1 MLSAFATYLRDHHF
15 EEMVEE
21 ELRLVTQMQM
31 PLLRIFPETDGLRR
45 VVTETLRAK
54 LAAMVD
60 GVEYEQ
66 AFAGI
71 RAWEADALP
80 GVPREAIAATDIV
93 LAYSAEKQ
101 ALLRFLPGFAQG
113 LESALALTTELER
126 HYTQVTD
133 AAFQTFAQMQL
144 EGANRRLEL
153 ANREL
158 QRSEGSYRAMADAMP
173 QIVWTASADGLLDY
187 YNRRWFDYTG
197 LVKGASTGLGW
208 EAVAHPEDLGVATAR
223 WEESLRTGE
232 PFEIEYRIKRA
243 SDGTYRWHLG
253 RAIGVRDAEGRIE
266 KWFGTATDIH
276 DQKLLEAVLQGAHAD
291 QLGHTDDL
299 QATNVELTT
308 LYRALQAQHD
318 EIQVKNEALERL
330 NVEAEAAN
338 RLKSEFLAN
347 MSHELRTP
355 MNSIIGFTELVLTKK
370 SAQVDSRSRGDLE
383 VVLRNAQNL
392 LALINDVLDISKIEA
407 GKTTLF
413 PSAIDLAEV
422 VRGVIGTTEQLAAE
436 KGLTLTLAASEA
448 LGPFVTDEAKL
459 RQILL
464 NLVSN
469 AIKFTAEGGV
479 EIAIGPHGDAQVA
492 IAVNDSGIGITPD
505 DQRVVFE
512 EFRQVDASSTRE
524 AGGTGLGL
532 AIARK
537 LAQLLGGD
545 ITIESTPGV
554 GSRFTVTLPRL
565 LPASALQLVPP
576 ALPTRV
582 ADQLMDGK
590 HVIISIDD
598 EPDVLRLISEKLADS
613 DYVVVPA
620 TTGES
625 GIALAKQ
632 LKPFAITLDVLM
644 PKMDGW
650 TVLQALKQDPATR
663 DIPVVILSIIENQV
677 LGFSLGASAYLP
689 KPIDRAELLR
699 NFEQFKPQMVEGEG
713 YVLVVDDDPDARAL
727 YRRLLTEEGIR
738 VREAE
743 DGHEAMAAIENEL
756 PTFVLLDL
764 MMPHMDGFEVVAWLR
779 SRTETLELPVVVVTA
794 KSLTSEELL
803 KLNAVRRIIVKGEG
817 VSESILVAD
826 LRAHLDRYR
835 ADTMEEQS

>member
-1 MLSAFATYLRDHHF
+1 MLSDFATYLHDHHF
-15 EEMVEE
+15 EEMVAE
-21 ELRLVTQMQM
+21 ELRLAHEMQP
-31 PLLRIFPETDGLRR
+31 PLLRLFPDPPGLRR
-45 VVTETLRAK
+45 VVADTLRAK
-54 LAAMVD
+54 LAALAE
-60 GVEYEQ
+60 GREYEQ
-66 AFAGI
+66 ALASF

-80 GVPREAIAATDIV
+80 GVPREAVVATDLV

-101 ALLRFLPGFAQG
+101 TLLRFLPRFTED

-133 AAFQTFAQMQL
+133 AAFQTFARVQL
-144 EGANRRLEL
+144 EGANQRLEL

-158 QRSEGSYRAMADAMP
+158 
-173 QIVWTASADGLLDY
+173 
-187 YNRRWFDYTG
+187 
-197 LVKGASTGLGW
+197 
-208 EAVAHPEDLGVATAR
+208 
-223 WEESLRTGE
+223 
-232 PFEIEYRIKRA
+232 
-243 SDGTYRWHLG
+243 
-253 RAIGVRDAEGRIE
+253 
-266 KWFGTATDIH
+266 
-276 DQKLLEAVLQGAHAD
+276 
-291 QLGHTDDL
+291 
-299 QATNVELTT
+299 
-308 LYRALQAQHD
+308 
-318 EIQVKNEALERL
+318 QVKNEALERL

-370 SAQVDSRSRGDLE
+370 SAQVDPRSRGDLE

-392 LALINDVLDISKIEA
+392 LALINDILDISKIEA

-413 PSAIDLAEV
+413 PSAVDLAEV
-422 VRGVIGTTEQLAAE
+422 VGGVIGTTEQIAAE
-436 KGLTLTLAASEA
+436 KGLTLTLAASEP
-448 LGPFVTDEAKL
+448 LGAFVTDEAKL

-469 AIKFTAEGGV
+469 AIKFTAQGG
-479 EIAIGPHGDAQVA
+479 IAISIRPSGDEQVA
-492 IAVNDSGIGITPD
+492 IVVADSGIGIAPD

-545 ITIESTPGV
+545 ITLESTLGV

-565 LPASALQLVPP
+565 LPSSALQAVAPVPP
-576 ALPTRV
+576 ARI
-582 ADQLMDGK
+582 ADQRMDGK
-590 HVIISIDD
+590 HVILSIDD
-598 EPDVLRLISEKLADS
+598 EPDVLRLISEKLTDS
-613 DYVVVPA
+613 SYVVVPA

-650 TVLQALKQDPATR
+650 TVLQALKQDPETR

-689 KPIDRAELLR
+689 KPIDRTELLK
-699 NFEQFKPQMVEGEG
+699 NFERFKPQIAEGEG

-738 VREAE
+738 VREAV
-743 DGHEAMAAIENEL
+743 DGHEAKAAIEQEL

-764 MMPHMDGFEVVAWLR
+764 MMPRMDGFEVVAWLR
-779 SRTETLELPVVVVTA
+779 SRSETLELPVVVVTA
-794 KSLTSEELL
+794 KSLS
-803 KLNAVRRIIVKGEG
+803 
-817 VSESILVAD
+817 
-826 LRAHLDRYR
+826 
-835 ADTMEEQS
+835 